1 MILLTGATGFVGRH
15 MVKAL
20 RAAGQPVR
28 CLVHSLEK
36 ERAQGLTHVELV
48 QGDILVPE
56 SLAAAMQGVE
66 KVTHLVGIIVERDQQ
81 TFERVHYEGTRNLVT
96 AARQADVSRFVQMS
110 ALGARANPGATAY
123 QRTKWRAEEEVIQSG
138 IPYVILRPSI
148 IFGPGD
154 GFVTQ
159 MVHILRQAPVIP
171 IVGTGEYKLQ
181 PIYVENVCQA
191 FVQALTREKATNK
204 VFALGGP
211 EVLSYETVV
220 DIIACTIG
228 VKKPKLHLA
237 FGFVQATAA
246 LMEAFFPVL
255 GTTLLVTRA
264 QLQML
269 REGSTCDMQPAL
281 ETFQL
286 DLVPF
291 AQGLASYLKTS

>member
-1 MILLTGATGFVGRH
+1 MVLLTGATGFVGGH

-28 CLVHSLEK
+28 CLVRSPVK
-36 ERAQGLTHVELV
+36 ARAQGLANVELAP
-48 QGDILVPE
+48 GDILTPE
-56 SLAAAMQGVE
+56 SLAAAMQGIE
-66 KVTHLVGIIVERDQQ
+66 KVIHLVGIILERGEA
-81 TFERVHYEGTRNLVT
+81 TFDRVHYQGTRNVL
-96 AARQADVSRFVQMS
+96 AAAKQAGVKRYLQMS
-110 ALGARANPGATAY
+110 ALGARADARATPY
-123 QRTKWRAEEEVIQSG
+123 QRSKWQAEQEVAASG

-159 MVHILRQAPVIP
+159 MVNMIRKAPLIP
-171 IVGTGEYKLQ
+171 IVGTGDYKLQ

-191 FVQALTREKATNK
+191 FVQALTSEKATNK

-211 EVLSYETVV
+211 EVLSYESII
-220 DIIACTIG
+220 DIIARTIG
-228 VKKPKLHLA
+228 IKKPKLHLPFWFA
-237 FGFVQATAA
+237 QVSAVLMDTLFPLVGATP
-246 LMEAFFPVL
+246 F
-255 GTTLLVTRA
+255 VTRT

-269 REGSTCDMQPAL
+269 REGSTCDLRPAL

-291 AQGLASYLKTS
+291 EQDLATYLRTS